1 MCSAIFLRIVDIGST
16 RVFAASAR
24 GMARALPAL
33 RGLQVWRIAEQ
44 AGEPERP
51 VPRREEAGPPD

>member
-24 GMARALPAL
+24 GIGGGACGALLSPLRSRSGGGRGGGAAWLTVRAPCDAM
-33 RGLQVWRIAEQ
+33 
-44 AGEPERP
+44 
-51 VPRREEAGPPD
+51 